1 MDERYVTSRD
11 RWMCPPS
18 DRRERRNDAT
28 TTTTGE
34 GRRTVRTQGNIM
46 RDDGTGCERLEHHL
60 RQLET
65 RVASEN
71 RAVEASED
79 AIAKAELELER
90 ERRERE
96 ENKERLG
103 ALERE
108 LAEAEE
114 VLRAEERQARAGM
127 EAEREA
133 LEQLELA
140 REKKAAERLTRL
152 DDARRAIE
160 DEEAMRRAMLD
171 QLTLMRLSDEIRE
184 LSAHF
189 GGPWVEPD
197 LSDVPEE
204 LLDAV
209 RKLVRARRENEAMR
223 EDLLAR
229 GAEKMTDE

>member
-1 MDERYVTSRD
+1 
-11 RWMCPPS
+11 
-18 DRRERRNDAT
+18 
-28 TTTTGE
+28 
-34 GRRTVRTQGNIM
+34 M
-46 RDDGTGCERLEHHL
+46 RDDGNVCERLEHQL

-65 RVASEN
+65 RVASEK

-108 LAEAEE
+108 LAEVEE

-133 LEQLELA
+133 LEQLEMA

-152 DDARRAIE
+152 DNARRAIE

-184 LSAHF
+184 LSARF
-189 GGPWVEPD
+189 RGPWVEPD

-229 GAEKMTDE
+229 GAEKTTDE

>member
-1 MDERYVTSRD
+1 MDAMCVTSRD
-11 RWMCPPS
+11 RWMCPLP
-18 DRRERRNDAT
+18 DRREAKRRDDDDDDGRGT
-28 TTTTGE
+28 TDGE
-34 GRRTVRTQGNIM
+34 EEKGTM
-46 RDDGTGCERLEHHL
+46 RDDGNVCERLEHQL

-65 RVASEN
+65 RVASET

-79 AIAKAELELER
+79 AIAKAALELER

-96 ENKERLG
+96 ENTERLG

-133 LEQLELA
+133 LEQLEMA
-140 REKKAAERLTRL
+140 REKKAAERLKRL

-160 DEEAMRRAMLD
+160 NEEAMRRAMLD

>member
-34 GRRTVRTQGNIM
+34 GRRTVRTKGNIM
-46 RDDGTGCERLEHHL
+46 RDDGNVCERLEHQL

-65 RVASEN
+65 RVASEK

-96 ENKERLG
+96 ENTERLG

-140 REKKAAERLTRL
+140 REKKAAERLKRL

-160 DEEAMRRAMLD
+160 NEEAMRRAMLD

>member
-46 RDDGTGCERLEHHL
+46 RDDGNVCERLEHQL

-65 RVASEN
+65 RVASET

-79 AIAKAELELER
+79 AIAKAALELER

-96 ENKERLG
+96 ENTERLG

-133 LEQLELA
+133 LEQLEMA

-160 DEEAMRRAMLD
+160 NEEAMRRAMLD

-204 LLDAV
+204 LLDTV

>member
-1 MDERYVTSRD
+1 
-11 RWMCPPS
+11 
-18 DRRERRNDAT
+18 
-28 TTTTGE
+28 
-34 GRRTVRTQGNIM
+34 M
-46 RDDGTGCERLEHHL
+46 RDDENVCERLEHQL

-65 RVASEN
+65 RVASEK

-96 ENKERLG
+96 ENTERLG

-108 LAEAEE
+108 LAGAEE

-133 LEQLELA
+133 LEQLEMA